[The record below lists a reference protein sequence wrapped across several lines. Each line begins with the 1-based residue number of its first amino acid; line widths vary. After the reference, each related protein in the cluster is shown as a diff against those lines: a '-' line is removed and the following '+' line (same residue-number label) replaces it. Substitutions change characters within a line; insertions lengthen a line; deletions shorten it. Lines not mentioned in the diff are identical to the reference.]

1 VRLFQITPP
10 WNNTGDNP
18 YPWVDSA
25 DGLFE
30 PADIFRLQPLVQ
42 DWSVPHLITS
52 ASSPNLDAYCCPSG
66 LYLFSPMARDV
77 LAPAIDNSAEWLPA
91 EIDGL
96 GEFYILHPLRSCSL
110 GPAAQFVRN
119 PVSGNITQIE
129 KYDFQETELQ
139 TAAIFYPAQTPGSA
153 AHAVGSCF
161 RALISTEP
169 SALLWNRAGLRGV
182 RFEPLANAVE

>member
-1 VRLFQITPP
+1 
-10 WNNTGDNP
+10 
-18 YPWVDSA
+18 
-25 DGLFE
+25 
-30 PADIFRLQPLVQ
+30 
-42 DWSVPHLITS
+42 
-52 ASSPNLDAYCCPSG
+52 
-66 LYLFSPMARDV
+66 MARDV